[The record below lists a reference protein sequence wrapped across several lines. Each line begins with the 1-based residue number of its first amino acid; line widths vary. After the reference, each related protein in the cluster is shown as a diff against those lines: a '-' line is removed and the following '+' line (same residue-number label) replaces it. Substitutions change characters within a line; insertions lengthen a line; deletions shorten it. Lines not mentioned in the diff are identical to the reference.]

1 MKFYSQ
7 NIVIL
12 GSNICDQSNWYHTLH
27 TWFLL
32 RRYFCHIEFFLDM
45 DPFYIRC
52 RSILGEE
59 KSCIWDFFFFN
70 LHNLLQIRFV
80 ATYAVLCETCP
91 IYAPFTWT
99 KTWAQDFV
107 RGERMTNIMCMIHCH
122 SNMEC
127 GLWQMCIGHM
137 IKWWEEKNHNL
148 RTCNNLLLSST
159 LMKACDISYVVY
171 IRNSIIHKT
180 MLWLLFVSLNLWGK
194 N

>member
-1 MKFYSQ
+1 MKWLIIKRLHNLALLSNATQEHIHLKFNWMKCGS
-7 NIVIL
+7 IL
-12 GSNICDQSNWYHTLH
+12 DVEKHEM
-27 TWFLL
+27 L
-32 RRYFCHIEFFLDM
+32 RN
-45 DPFYIRC
+45 IRC

-80 ATYAVLCETCP
+80 AIYAVLCETCP